1 MDMPSPPIETD
12 HAKRIRELEAACRAE
27 RQRGLDGHWTY
38 SLVRHQAMLRELNA
52 EREKAK

>member
-12 HAKRIRELEAACRAE
+12 HAKRIRELEAQCRAE

-38 SLVRHQAMLRELNA
+38 SLVRHQALYRELLA
-52 EREKAK
+52 AREKSK